1 MKKRLILFIAA
12 LVSVIGLTFS
22 LCACGESVQSPSVST
37 EDETLEAMI
46 EKPIEENS
54 AEAPTE
60 EIIAEVKTE
69 EELKPQEEKS
79 LPTFDVPKKEETPLP
94 QKEETP
100 KEEISEEAQEANTCL
115 ISVNCDTI
123 LKRPDLLLEEKRELL
138 PPDGK
143 ILAEREVSFEDGESA
158 FDILLRVLKEEK
170 IHIEFMETPLYDSV
184 YIEGIGNIYE
194 MDCGKLS
201 GWMYKVNGK
210 FLQLGSSAYQPKSG
224 DKIEWVYTCD
234 AGKDISGQ

>member
-37 EDETLEAMI
+37 EESKAEEPIAVVEEPAPEITTETAQ
-46 EKPIEENS
+46 S
-54 AEAPTE
+54 
-60 EIIAEVKTE
+60 EVKTE
-69 EELKPQEEKS
+69 KAPA
-79 LPTFDVPKKEETPLP
+79 PKKEEKPLP
-94 QKEETP
+94 AEKETAKAEVVEEKTKEEP
-100 KEEISEEAQEANTCL
+100 KANTCL
-115 ISVNCDTI
+115 ISVSCDTI
-123 LKRPDLLLEEKRELL
+123 LKRPELLAEEKRELL

-143 ILAEREVSFEDGESA
+143 ILAEREVSFEEGESA

-170 IHIEFMETPLYDSV
+170 IHIEFMVTPLYDSV

-201 GWMYKVNGK
+201 GWMYKVNGN
-210 FLQLGSSAYQPKSG
+210 FLQVSSSAYQPRSG
-224 DKIEWVYTCD
+224 DKIEWIYTCD
-234 AGKDISGQ
+234 AGKDISEK